1 MSEILSIGELLD
13 LGSASTA
20 GLIPYSALEYSA
32 QVITGISGSAIGG
45 QGGTDSATV
54 SAIASAY
61 AESAAS
67 GKLDNS
73 ASGLW
78 YPLTGNPSGFLTG
91 VDLTPYAYESSV
103 SSKVDQ
109 SAFDQCCSSMSSVV
123 SSLETSVTSMSSVV
137 SGLTGDYLE
146 KSASS
151 MFQPSGDYQTAGD
164 YAFNSSV
171 SAKLDASASSMFQ
184 PSGDYQTAGDYAYN
198 SSLSS
203 KLDASASSQFA
214 PSGDYADKSALSSY
228 VPVSASSQ
236 FAPSG
241 DYAFNSALSGYL
253 QNSASSLWYPLSGNP
268 SGFLTAHQSLSGYVT
283 KSSISSQSAVWN
295 TVTGKVD
302 KSEISGRSATWN
314 TVSAKADASSVH
326 TYTGISPV
334 VVNNTT
340 DQISL
345 SASSIHLD
353 SSLRSYVS
361 GTSGFIGMA
370 YPMQF
375 VSNSSQAT
383 GSNILYVVLG
393 G

>member
-1 MSEILSIGELLD
+1 MALVGNIL
-13 LGSASTA
+13 LGTA
-20 GLIPYSALEYSA
+20 GAPGMSSIASAYADSAASSRIPWSALEYSGA
-32 QVITGISGSAIGG
+32 VITAISGSALAGG
-45 QGGTDSATV
+45 GGGGDTSQCMPISGMTAYQTVSSISSWTADLSSISSKQDALTFGYSGEYISSINGSAIIDTQGGGGVTPEDV

-61 AESAAS
+61 ADD
-67 GKLDNS
+67 KLDK
-73 ASGLW
+73 
-78 YPLTGNPSGFLTG
+78 T
-91 VDLTPYAYESSV
+91 
-103 SSKVDQ
+103 
-109 SAFDQCCSSMSSVV
+109 
-123 SSLETSVTSMSSVV
+123 
-137 SGLTGDYLE
+137 
-146 KSASS
+146 ASS
-151 MFQPSGDYQTAGD
+151 TFQPSG
-164 YAFNSSV
+164 N
-171 SAKLDASASSMFQ
+171 
-184 PSGDYQTAGDYAYN
+184 YAYQ

-203 KLDASASSQFA
+203 KLDASASSN
-214 PSGDYADKSALSSY
+214 
-228 VPVSASSQ
+228 

-241 DYAFNSALSGYL
+241 DYAFNSSLSGYL

-268 SGFLTAHQSLSGYVT
+268 SGFLTAHQSLSGYVP